1 MKKGSRLK
9 KFGDI
14 IFLIGVVIFVAA
26 LICGKFVEE
35 FDALTVNIIMGVGL
49 IFEAIGVAI
58 SFRTDRIEQVDE
70 KKSAEDKV
78 LEEVKNDI
86 PEEKVEGIVE
96 AEVTTIKEEPAVKE
110 EVATEEDNKE
120 EDHKEGIVPDGDV
133 APSFNENAKGV
144 MKGFKY
150 CRNCGNRLPVESKF
164 CDKCGSRVDY

>member
-14 IFLIGVVIFVAA
+14 IFLIGVVVFVAA

-86 PEEKVEGIVE
+86 PEEEVEGIVE
-96 AEVTTIKEEPAVKE
+96 ADVTTIKEEPAVKE
-110 EVATEEDNKE
+110 EVKPKKE
-120 EDHKEGIVPDGDV
+120 TTKKTQTKKQP
-133 APSFNENAKGV
+133 AKKSNAKKTSAAKKSTGT
-144 MKGFKY
+144 KKSTTTKKTTTKKKTTKKT
-150 CRNCGNRLPVESKF
+150 NTTKKNNK
-164 CDKCGSRVDY
+164 